1 MGDRAH
7 IPLKQQLAAALR
19 DMAVEEDGKL
29 VRAIPYEVAKQMT
42 ADQIISLFNCDH
54 GILHALKRIDEHWN
68 LTFRFIPAHRLKT
81 AKQDVPA
88 LAKGDRIAEE
98 HEAFRRRMLAK
109 AGQGEPAENGES
121 QAVRKRSKM
130 HGRPFPTGRK
140 LQSGPGSKL
149 KGRQFPKSDR
159 VRVPRFKVEG

>member
-7 IPLKQQLAAALR
+7 IPLKEQLAAALR
-19 DMAVEEDGKL
+19 DMAVKEDGKL
-29 VRAIPYEVAKQMT
+29 VRAIPYEIAKQMT

-54 GILHALKRIDEHWN
+54 GILHAIKPIDLHWN

-88 LAKGDRIAEE
+88 LAKGDRIAAE
-98 HEAFRRRMLAK
+98 HERFRRRVLAK
-109 AGQGEPAENGES
+109 AGQGEVSTDTNKNP
-121 QAVRKRSKM
+121 RPKM
-130 HGRPFPTGRK
+130 QSRPLQSGRK
-140 LQSGPGSKL
+140 LQSGGQL

-159 VRVPRFKVEG
+159 VRVPRFKVEQP